1 MLVRPHM
8 TVNCLEAAH
17 SVLVLL
23 QEGHFVLR
31 LPDRI
36 QEMPLVVVP
45 HCCCCLHTCTPCLST
60 IKSPHATYK
69 FELQFITL
77 IVAPENYTLTPLN
90 IAICHSHVACIRHQ
104 SQMQRCAKT
113 V

>member
-8 TVNCLEAAH
+8 TVNCLGAAH

-45 HCCCCLHTCTPCLST
+45 HCCCCLHTCTPCLSSL
-60 IKSPHATYK
+60 KSAHRFHSRLMLLLLQQALIVWLLKKNTAVP
-69 FELQFITL
+69 FEL
-77 IVAPENYTLTPLN
+77 AMRP
-90 IAICHSHVACIRHQ
+90 
-104 SQMQRCAKT
+104 
-113 V
+113 